1 MEKQR
6 WEESEKRKEEERR
19 SEKRKSQKKKKKKM
33 EVREKVETLL
43 NNVFF
48 NFFPLSC
55 GSGGSKNKLA
65 KEAGAE
71 PSG

>member
-19 SEKRKSQKKKKKKM
+19 SEKRKSQKKKKKM

>member
-6 WEESEKRKEEERR
+6 WDESKKRKEEERR
-19 SEKRKSQKKKKKKM
+19 SEKRKSQKKKKKM

>member
-19 SEKRKSQKKKKKKM
+19 SEKRKSQKKKKKM

-48 NFFPLSC
+48 IFFPLSC